1 MNKRIKHFGIMT
13 LAALSIFS
21 TQVFAQSGSTASAA
35 PAKLNIGD
43 PAPKLKYSKWIQ
55 GKPVTEIKED
65 KIYVVEFW
73 ATWCGPC
80 IMAMPHLSKLAE
92 EYSKTHVFIGCNVLE
107 KVGDK
112 PYESSTAKVTRF
124 VQKQNEL
131 KRMTY
136 NVIMDNNAQDMNKN
150 WLEAAG
156 VEGIPS
162 SFVIQKGKIA
172 WIGHPDGL
180 NDILKAI
187 AEGSYDVDKAR
198 AEFDKQQ
205 AEGLAFTKKME
216 DHKSL
221 IAKAESEKDYTKAL
235 GYVDAAMADMPDFKF
250 VFMTDKFRILL
261 DQFGEDK
268 AIAYGDEVLKG
279 NVGVQ
284 SLTIYMLQRED
295 LSPKMKKYS
304 VDFGRQLKKD
314 SPAIYHV
321 VALLE
326 ARAGYYKEAAASEQQ
341 AIDGAIELVKVQPEM
356 KGFFNDDLLKEYKIN
371 LEDYKKKAAK

>member
-21 TQVFAQSGSTASAA
+21 IQVSAQSGSTASAE
-35 PAKLNIGD
+35 PVKLNIGD
-43 PAPKLKYSKWIQ
+43 AAPKLKFSKQLQ

-92 EYSKTHVFIGCNVLE
+92 KYSNTHVFIGCNVME

-112 PYESSTAKVTRF
+112 PYESSTAKVTHF
-124 VQKQNEL
+124 VQKQKEL

-180 NDILKAI
+180 DEILSGI
-187 AEGSYDVDKAR
+187 ADGSYDVDKAK

-205 AEGLAFTKKME
+205 AEGLAFQKKVE
-216 DHKSL
+216 DNRAR
-221 IAKAESEKDYTKAL
+221 IAKAEAEKDYTKAL
-235 GYVDAAMADMPDFKF
+235 QAVDEAMASDEQFKF
-250 VFMTDKFRILL
+250 MYMPDKFRILL
-261 DQFGEDK
+261 DNFGEDK
-268 AIAYGDEVLKG
+268 AIAYGNEVLKG
-279 NVGVQ
+279 DVGIQ
-284 SLTIYMLQRED
+284 SITIYMLQRED
-295 LSPKMKKYS
+295 LSPKMKQYA
-304 VDFGRQLKKD
+304 VEFGRHLKKE

-321 VALLE
+321 IALLE

-341 AIDGAIELVKVQPEM
+341 AIDGAIALVKTNPEM
-356 KGFFNDDLLKEYKIN
+356 KGFFNDDLLKEYKTN